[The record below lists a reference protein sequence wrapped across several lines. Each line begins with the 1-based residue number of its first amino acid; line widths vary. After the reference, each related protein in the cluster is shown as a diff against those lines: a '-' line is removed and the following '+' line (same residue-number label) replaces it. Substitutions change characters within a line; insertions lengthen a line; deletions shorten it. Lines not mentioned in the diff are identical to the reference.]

1 MAWVRADMGLNLSAV
16 SSRSVAGKFLRWP
29 LRFVPRELAVP
40 IPQGAL
46 RGKRWVVGA
55 ATHGCWLGSYE
66 YTKQRLFARRVAAGD
81 IVYDVGANVGF
92 YTLLASVLVGPTGHV
107 VAVEPFPRNVSYLR
121 RHLTLNG
128 VTNVILVEGAA
139 YDRGGVVRI
148 TGGPD
153 SSQIRVDEDG
163 ALSVRSFALDD
174 LIFHDGLPAP
184 TAMKIDVE
192 GAEGAVLRGARR
204 LLTEHRPLIFLSTH
218 GPRAHAECC
227 HLLRGFGYRLRPIDS
242 GSVEDSSELVAEH
255 QPAARP

>member
-1 MAWVRADMGLNLSAV
+1 MGLNLSAV
-16 SSRSVAGKFLRWP
+16 SSRSVAGRFLRWP

-46 RGKRWVVGA
+46 RGKRWIVGA

-66 YTKQRLFARRVAAGD
+66 YTKQRLFERRVAAGD
-81 IVYDVGANVGF
+81 IVYDVGANAGF

-121 RHLTLNG
+121 RHLALNA
-128 VTNVILVEGAA
+128 VTNATLVEGAA
-139 YDRGGVVRI
+139 HNHCGVVRI
-148 TGGPD
+148 TDGPD
-153 SSQIRVDEDG
+153 SCQIRVDEAG
-163 ALSVRSFALDD
+163 ALRVRSFTLDD
-174 LIFHDGLPAP
+174 LVFHDGLPAP

-204 LLTEHRPLIFLSTH
+204 LLAEHRPLIFLSTH
-218 GPRAHAECC
+218 GPDAHAECC

-242 GSVEDSSELVAEH
+242 ESVEESSELVAEH
-255 QPAARP
+255 RCNGGPG